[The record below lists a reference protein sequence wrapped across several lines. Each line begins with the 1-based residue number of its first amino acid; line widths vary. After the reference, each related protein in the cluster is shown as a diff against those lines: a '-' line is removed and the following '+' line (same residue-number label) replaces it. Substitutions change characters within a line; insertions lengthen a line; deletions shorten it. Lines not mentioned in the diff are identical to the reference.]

1 MENRTR
7 ADIIIGCFQ
16 LDLNMYTNI
25 QGKAIHKNVHSGYL
39 WQWEQVALFPICMM
53 LQKEFKTVYRLTR
66 KIDSKINAKVGG
78 RGENG

>member
-1 MENRTR
+1 MENRTQ

-39 WQWEQVALFPICMM
+39 WQWEQVALFPIYLYDAPKRIQDS
-53 LQKEFKTVYRLTR
+53 LQIDKE
-66 KIDSKINAKVGG
+66 N
-78 RGENG
+78 